1 MKVVSYSDLYSS
13 IIRFCTLLGGEISQR
28 SGKSIEF
35 VYFDA
40 IGDEGTLP
48 DGDLLGFSDLTVLNK
63 SEGIGFQVEVMLVMS
78 VTEDTNLMRL
88 ETVMADTV
96 CSFTKEEA
104 VIVVYHMNPDQT
116 LTPTANLV
124 FTGDRLISP
133 PSRDGSRTFKAFRCN
148 LLCDKGLA

>member
-40 IGDEGTLP
+40 IGDEGVFP
-48 DGDLLGFSDLTVLNK
+48 DGDLIGFSDLTVLNK
-63 SEGIGFQVEVMLVMS
+63 SEGVGFQVEVMLVMS

-96 CSFTKEEA
+96 CSFTKEES
-104 VIVVYHMNPDQT
+104 VIVVYHMNQD
-116 LTPTANLV
+116 LTISPVANLV

-148 LLCDKGLA
+148 LLCDKGLG

>member
-40 IGDEGTLP
+40 IGDEGVLP
-48 DGDLLGFSDLTVLNK
+48 DGDLIGFSDLTVLNK
-63 SEGIGFQVEVMLVMS
+63 SEGVGFQVEVMLVMS

-96 CSFTKEEA
+96 CSFTKEES
-104 VIVVYHMNPDQT
+104 VIVVYHMNQD
-116 LTPTANLV
+116 LTISPVANLV

-148 LLCDKGLA
+148 LLCDKGLG